1 MFGQGNPFEV
11 KRKSLY
17 LALASLVWLFA
28 SAFGLMQLLGYEFSP
43 GRIRRA
49 PPQWP
54 SASAVS
60 PASDYTLVVS
70 IHPQCPC
77 TRATV
82 EELARLMARC
92 PKLEAKLLFLKPQG
106 YARHWVET
114 DIWNRASKIPR
125 VTCVA
130 DESGTQI
137 SQFHSD
143 TSGEAILYDNH
154 GRLAFHGG
162 ITSGRGHIGDNPG
175 VDSIIA
181 LISHRGAIS
190 KQTPVYGCPIFLNAR
205 PR

>member
-1 MFGQGNPFEV
+1 LFGQGNTFQVE
-11 KRKSLY
+11 RKTTY

-28 SAFGLMQLLGYEFSP
+28 SAFGLVQLLGYELSP
-43 GRIRRA
+43 GSIGRA

-54 SASAVS
+54 LTSAVH
-60 PASDYTLVVS
+60 PAGGYTLIVS

-92 PKLEAKLLFLKPQG
+92 PKLEAKLLFLKPKDYSQN
-106 YARHWVET
+106 WVET
-114 DIWNRASKIPR
+114 DIWSRAGKIPR
-125 VTCVA
+125 VTCLV

-143 TSGEAILYDNH
+143 TSGEAILYDSQ
-154 GRLAFHGG
+154 GDLAFHGG
-162 ITSGRGHIGDNPG
+162 ITAGRGHIGDNAG

-181 LISHRGAIS
+181 IVSHHGAIG
-190 KQTPVYGCPIFLNAR
+190 KQTPVYGCPIFLKAR